1 MQISTSEKLQ
11 LFLFLMLL
19 FCGVSGREIPL
30 RIIQTSDL
38 HGKME
43 SGQLARTAAV
53 IEQEI
58 RDAGGMEKSL
68 RIDCGDLIQ
77 GSYPMLFPAGR
88 EMMIRFLNS
97 MSYDVFVPGNHD
109 FEFGS
114 GALLSALR
122 QFRGSVC
129 ALNLDWREAP
139 VCAWKMIRR
148 NGLNIA
154 VIGIAYPSL
163 PAMFPKQVLG
173 RIRILSVSG
182 EMKRIMPE
190 IMRAKPEAIVLA
202 VHAGEYTP
210 LEPRCNLYDLIRE
223 YPQIDLVLSG
233 HSHQQEAGKPLGRS
247 SWRMQPPPLAGG
259 IAVADLVYDD
269 VQRRITSLKTR
280 LVFTS
285 PRTPE
290 HPETARLLAPLLKRT
305 ERSAQTEIA
314 RLPFAL
320 RPLEKGEHSNP
331 ATRLFADAVRA
342 HTGAQIV
349 FFDSG
354 SRYRKNPG
362 ILTPRHIYLLMP
374 YDDHIETLEL
384 TGREC
389 LAVLEEQLKNLRK
402 NRAFLPPDGLEFR
415 MNRGKIET
423 VKLSGGGELD
433 PDGLYLC
440 AFSSFACSGGNSRW
454 PELNR
459 IVQNKKK
466 HFYPEPVREIL
477 REYLVR
483 EYPVKK
489 EK

>member
-1 MQISTSEKLQ
+1 MQISEKILFSLLLT
-11 LFLFLMLL
+11 LFL
-19 FCGVSGREIPL
+19 CGVSGREIPL

-38 HGKME
+38 HGKAE
-43 SGQLARTAAV
+43 SGQLARTAAL
-53 IEQEI
+53 IQQET
-58 RDAGGMEKSL
+58 RKAGGTEKSL

-77 GSYPMLFPAGR
+77 GSYSMLFPAGR

-114 GALLSALR
+114 GALLPVLR
-122 QFRGSVC
+122 QFGGSVC
-129 ALNLDWREAP
+129 ALNLNWKEAP
-139 VCAWKMIRR
+139 LCGWKMIRR
-148 NGLNIA
+148 NGLNVA

-163 PAMFPKQVLG
+163 PSMFPKQVLG
-173 RIRILSVSG
+173 KVKPLSVSG

-190 IMRAKPEAIVLA
+190 IMRAKPEIIVLA

-210 LEPRCNLYDLIRE
+210 LESRYNLHDLIRQ

-233 HSHQQEAGKPLGRS
+233 HSHQQEAGKPLGRN

-269 VQRRITSLKTR
+269 GLQKISSLQTR
-280 LVFTS
+280 LVFVT
-285 PRTPE
+285 PQTPE
-290 HPETARLLAPLLKRT
+290 HPETARMLAPLLKRT
-305 ERSAQTEIA
+305 ERSARTETA
-314 RLPFAL
+314 RIPFAL
-320 RPLEKGEHSNP
+320 RPLEKGEHANP
-331 ATRLFADAVRA
+331 QTRLFAAAIRA

-349 FFDSG
+349 FFSAG
-354 SRYRKNPG
+354 SRYRKDAG
-362 ILTPRHIYLLMP
+362 ILNQHHVYLLTP
-374 YDDHIETLEL
+374 YNDHIETFEL

-389 LAVLEEQLKNLRK
+389 LVILEEQLKNLRS

-415 MNRGKIET
+415 LNRGKPEA
-423 VKLSGGGELD
+423 VKLSGGEELK
-433 PDGLYLC
+433 PDKLYLC
-440 AFSSFACSGGNSRW
+440 AFSSFACAGGNSRW
-454 PELNR
+454 PELSR
-459 IVQNKKK
+459 IVKNKKK

-483 EYPVKK
+483 KYPVKK